1 MSTPLVYGGALL
13 ALASGPATGIAYGAA
28 FGLGRSLTTW
38 GGAIFADRWS
48 PGAVADALTT
58 DTVAGRWLGGV
69 GAGAILVVA
78 VLSLS

>member
-1 MSTPLVYGGALL
+1 
-13 ALASGPATGIAYGAA
+13 
-28 FGLGRSLTTW
+28 LGRSLTTW